1 VNLVTTAKERILEAL
16 RANGK
21 QVCDDC
27 MVGLASLTRRQ
38 DSFLNGSKLEKDGL
52 LRRYKDQCALCNKV
66 KTVNTLS
73 GKNATF
79 PSTSQTNPPPTNT
92 EDPKTRLKTPNN
104 GKPWHW
110 EGNVQSILASWLA
123 SNGYRLIQVTNT
135 GTHAAGKDI
144 IAIDPDGKEIWVT
157 VKGFPE
163 VKPETSTNPP
173 IQARQWFSGAIFD
186 TILYRNENPEVQIG
200 VALPEGFQTYTTLA
214 QRIQW
219 YKPLV
224 PFTFFWVYEDG
235 SVRVE

>member
-1 VNLVTTAKERILEAL
+1 VLTVKERILEAL
-16 RANGK
+16 KSNGK

-27 MVGLASLTRRQ
+27 MVGLVSLTHRQ
-38 DSFLNGSKLEKDGL
+38 TSFMYCNQLEKDGL

-73 GKNATF
+73 DKNATF
-79 PSTSQTNPPPTNT
+79 PSTSQINPLPTNT
-92 EDPKTRLKTPNN
+92 KDQKTRQKTSNN

-163 VKPETSTNPP
+163 EKEETTTNPST
-173 IQARQWFSGAIFD
+173 QARHWFSGAIFD

-200 VALPEGFQTYTTLA
+200 VALPEGFQTYTALA

-219 YKPLV
+219 YKPLA
-224 PFTFFWVYEDG
+224 PFTFFWVCEDG